1 MKCGWCL
8 PEGPKCNTAVLINTL
23 SKHFYCLKM
32 EDDPAD
38 YNFDLHKSKGN
49 VEYLKVCFFVKSE
62 YFEDQKDEP
71 ILYLYLGFFLL
82 F

>member
-1 MKCGWCL
+1 
-8 PEGPKCNTAVLINTL
+8 
-23 SKHFYCLKM
+23 M

-38 YNFDLHKSKGN
+38 YNFNLHKSKGN